1 MEFMPK
7 RGMVDAKFILRQMME
22 KYEVAKGTLYMVF
35 EDYEKAFDRLPRE
48 VIWWVMSLK
57 RVADREIKATTK
69 MYMNIQT
76 TVK

>member
-48 VIWWVMSLK
+48 VVWWVMSLK

-69 MYMNIQT
+69 IYMNIQT